1 MHLHIR
7 RFALAALAAAIAL
20 SAGRPAA
27 SAAAGDPISIN
38 LGIQPGDST
47 AEGFYA
53 QDMGFFKDAGLDV
66 KVTFLL
72 NGPALTSA
80 LASGSLDLAVASVG
94 VVASAHER
102 GLPVKYVAPAA
113 MYTGAPPT
121 TTLVVAKDS
130 TVKDAADLNNT
141 TIAINGLRDLTQF
154 TTMAWL
160 DKHGADLKTIKFI
173 EIPFSEMAV
182 AVQQHRVAAAL
193 LNEPF
198 LEAAKPIT
206 RELGNAQSAIAPRFL
221 IMGWFGNESWIQA
234 NPGAVRRF
242 RAAIQKTAVWA
253 NTHHDKSAEILLK
266 YLKLQPEIAKTM
278 TRATYDTTGTMDP
291 ALMQPVID
299 VAAKYGTLTKPFPA
313 AELIANP

>member
-1 MHLHIR
+1 MPS
-7 RFALAALAAAIAL
+7 AIA
-20 SAGRPAA
+20 APE
-27 SAAAGDPISIN
+27 PITIN

-66 KVTFLL
+66 KLTFLL

-94 VVASAHER
+94 VVASAHEH
-102 GLPVKYVAPAA
+102 GLPVKYVAPGA

-130 TVKDAADLNNT
+130 TIKDAPDLNNT

-160 DKHGADLKTIKFI
+160 DKHGADLKTVKFI

-182 AVQQHRVAAAL
+182 AVQQHRVSAAL

-221 IMGWFGNESWIQA
+221 IMGWFGNESWIQK
-234 NPGAVRRF
+234 NPEAVRRF
-242 RAAIQKTAVWA
+242 RAAIQKTAEWA

-278 TRATYDTTGTMDP
+278 TRATYDTSGTMNP

-299 VAAKYGTLTKPFPA
+299 VAARYGTLTKPFPA
-313 AELIANP
+313 AELIAQP

>member
-1 MHLHIR
+1 MVEQLR
-7 RFALAALAAAIAL
+7 RFALAA
-20 SAGRPAA
+20 
-27 SAAAGDPISIN
+27 AAAGLLCLMAPPGAIAAPDPIAIN

-66 KVTFLL
+66 KLTFLL

-80 LASGSLDLAVASVG
+80 LASGALDLAVASVG
-94 VVASAHER
+94 VVATGHEH
-102 GLPVKYVAPAA
+102 GLPLKYVAPAA

-130 TVKDAADLNNT
+130 TVKDAPDLNNS

-182 AVQQHRVAAAL
+182 AVAQHRVAAAL

-198 LEAAKPIT
+198 LEAAKSST

-221 IMGWFGNESWIQA
+221 IMGWFGNDSWIQK
-234 NPGAVRRF
+234 NPEAVRRF
-242 RAAIQKTAVWA
+242 RAAMQKTAVWA
-253 NTHHDKSAEILLK
+253 NTHHDQSAVILLK
-266 YLKLQPEIAKTM
+266 YLKLDPEIAKTM
-278 TRATYDTTGTMDP
+278 TRATYDTSGTLNP

-299 VAAKYGTLTKPFPA
+299 AAAKYGTLTKPFPA
-313 AELIANP
+313 AELIAQP

>member
-1 MHLHIR
+1 MATHVR
-7 RFALAALAAAIAL
+7 RLGLAVAAIVLTL
-20 SAGRPAA
+20 SIASPAA
-27 SAAAGDPISIN
+27 VAAPDPITIN
-38 LGIQPGDST
+38 VGIQPGDAT

-66 KVTFLL
+66 KLTFLL

-80 LASGSLDLAVASVG
+80 LASGALDLAVASVG
-94 VVASAHER
+94 VVATGHEH
-102 GLPVKYVAPAA
+102 GLPLKYVAPAA

-182 AVQQHRVAAAL
+182 AVQQHRVSAAL

-198 LEAAKPIT
+198 LEAAKPTT
-206 RELGNAQSAIAPRFL
+206 RELGNAQSAIGPRFL
-221 IMGWFGNESWIQA
+221 IMGWFGNESWIQN
-234 NPGAVRRF
+234 NPEAVRRF
-242 RAAIQKTAVWA
+242 RNAIQKTAQWA

-278 TRATYDTTGTMDP
+278 TRAAYDTSGTMNP
-291 ALMQPVID
+291 SLMQPVID
-299 VAAKYGTLTKPFPA
+299 AAAKYGTLTKSFPA
-313 AELIANP
+313 SELIAQP

>member
-1 MHLHIR
+1 MTEHLR
-7 RFALAALAAAIAL
+7 RYDLALAAAAL
-20 SAGRPAA
+20 VFTATAPPAVE
-27 SAAAGDPISIN
+27 DPEPPITIN

-80 LASGSLDLAVASVG
+80 LASGALDLAVASVG
-94 VVASAHER
+94 VVATGHEH
-102 GLPVKYVAPAA
+102 GLPLKYVAPAA
-113 MYTGAPPT
+113 MYSGAPPT

-130 TVKDAADLNNT
+130 TVKEAADLNNT

-182 AVQQHRVAAAL
+182 AVAQHRVSAAL

-198 LEAAKPIT
+198 LEAAKSTT
-206 RELGNAQSAIAPRFL
+206 RELGNAQSAIAPKFL
-221 IMGWFGNESWIQA
+221 IMGWFGNDQWIA
-234 NPGAVRRF
+234 RNPEAVKRF
-242 RAAIQKTAVWA
+242 RTAIQRTAVWA
-253 NTHHDKSAEILLK
+253 NAHHDKSAEILLK

-278 TRATYDTTGTMDP
+278 TRAAYDTSGTMNP

-299 VAAKYGTLTKPFPA
+299 AAAKYGTLTKSFPA
-313 AELIANP
+313 TELIANP

>member
-1 MHLHIR
+1 
-7 RFALAALAAAIAL
+7 
-20 SAGRPAA
+20 
-27 SAAAGDPISIN
+27 
-38 LGIQPGDST
+38 
-47 AEGFYA
+47 
-53 QDMGFFKDAGLDV
+53 MGFFTDAGLDV
-66 KVTFLL
+66 KLTFLL

-80 LASGSLDLAVASVG
+80 LASGALDLAVASVG
-94 VVASAHER
+94 VVATGHEH
-102 GLPVKYVAPAA
+102 GLPLKYVAPAA

-130 TVKDAADLNNT
+130 TVKEAADLNNT

-182 AVQQHRVAAAL
+182 AVQQHRVSAAL

-221 IMGWFGNESWIQA
+221 IMGWFGNESWIQK
-234 NPGAVRRF
+234 NPEAVRRF
-242 RAAIQKTAVWA
+242 RSAIQRTAQWA

-278 TRATYDTTGTMDP
+278 TRAAYDTSGIMNP

-299 VAAKYGTLTKPFPA
+299 AAAKYGTLTKSFPA
-313 AELIANP
+313 AELIAQP

>member
-1 MHLHIR
+1 MIAQVR
-7 RFALAALAAAIAL
+7 RVALVVAAAVL
-20 SAGRPAA
+20 VFSSASSPAV
-27 SAAAGDPISIN
+27 AAPDPIAIN
-38 LGIQPGDST
+38 VGIQPGDST

-53 QDMGFFKDAGLDV
+53 QDMGFFTDAGLDV
-66 KVTFLL
+66 KLTFLL

-80 LASGSLDLAVASVG
+80 LASGALDLAVASVG
-94 VVASAHER
+94 VVATGHEH
-102 GLPVKYVAPAA
+102 GLPLKYVAPAA

-130 TVKDAADLNNT
+130 TVKEAADLNNT

-182 AVQQHRVAAAL
+182 AVQQHRVSAAL

-221 IMGWFGNESWIQA
+221 IMGWFGNESWIQK
-234 NPGAVRRF
+234 NPEAVRRF
-242 RAAIQKTAVWA
+242 RSAIQRTAQWA

-278 TRATYDTTGTMDP
+278 TRAAYDTSGIMNP

-299 VAAKYGTLTKPFPA
+299 AAAKYGTLTKSFPA
-313 AELIANP
+313 AELIAQP

>member
-1 MHLHIR
+1 MATHVR
-7 RFALAALAAAIAL
+7 RLSLAVAAIVLALSTASPPAAA
-20 SAGRPAA
+20 SP
-27 SAAAGDPISIN
+27 DPIAIN
-38 LGIQPGDST
+38 VGIQPGDAT

-66 KVTFLL
+66 KLTFLL

-80 LASGSLDLAVASVG
+80 LASGALDLAVASVG
-94 VVASAHER
+94 VVATGHEH
-102 GLPVKYVAPAA
+102 GLPLKYVAPAA

-206 RELGNAQSAIAPRFL
+206 RELGNAQSAIGPRFL
-221 IMGWFGNESWIQA
+221 IMGWFGNESWIQS
-234 NPGAVRRF
+234 NPEAVRRF
-242 RAAIQKTAVWA
+242 RNAIQKTAQWA

-278 TRATYDTTGTMDP
+278 TRAAYDTSGTMNP
-291 ALMQPVID
+291 SLMQPVID
-299 VAAKYGTLTKPFPA
+299 AAARYGTLTKSFPA
-313 AELIANP
+313 SELIAQP